1 VSMLERP
8 SRQQRRGSRRR
19 SVLLRALL
27 VAAALALAFLLGI
40 AFARTLDERPDNG
53 GTVTSV
59 RTLTPLPQR
68 GSVRT
73 VTVTVTQP

>member
-1 VSMLERP
+1 MSMLERP
-8 SRQQRRGSRRR
+8 SRQQRPRARRR
-19 SVLLRALL
+19 SSLLRALL
-27 VAAALALAFLLGI
+27 VGVAVVLAFLLGI
-40 AFARTLDERPDNG
+40 AFARTLDERPEDG

-68 GSVRT
+68 GPTRT